1 MPRIS
6 APAAPAAFAAALVP
20 ALAAVFVAAAP
31 ASAAAIGPN
40 QHFVGA
46 LGGDPS
52 SPATLAM
59 GCFGPITPGETGHPL
74 ANQFAEVLAPS
85 VSSGSAVGLGFT
97 GTLADAVDITIVYAR
112 GTVVVVT
119 PIGEVTAYGQELEI
133 PTSLVLP
140 CSGAGTLV
148 FSPTPT
154 SATAVPYDLTVDF
167 VGQP

>member
-20 ALAAVFVAAAP
+20 ALAAVLVTAAP
-31 ASAAAIGPN
+31 ASAAGIGPN

-46 LGGDPS
+46 LDGDS
-52 SPATLAM
+52 TSPATLQM

-74 ANQFAEVLAPS
+74 AGQFAEVLSPG
-85 VSSGSAVGLGFT
+85 VSSGSAAGLGFT
-97 GTLADAVDITIVYAR
+97 GTLADAVDISIVYAR
-112 GTVVVVT
+112 GPIVVVT

-148 FSPTPT
+148 FNPAPT
-154 SATAVPYDLTVDF
+154 SPTAVPYDLTVDF

>member
-6 APAAPAAFAAALVP
+6 APKAPAALAAALVP
-20 ALAAVFVAAAP
+20 ALAAVLAAAAP
-31 ASAAAIGPN
+31 ASAAGIGPN

-46 LGGDPS
+46 LNGDS
-52 SPATLAM
+52 TSPAALRM
-59 GCFGPITPGETGHPL
+59 GCFGPVTPGETGHPL
-74 ANQFAEVLAPS
+74 ANQFAEVLSPAA
-85 VSSGSAVGLGFT
+85 SSGSATAPGFT
-97 GTLADAVDITIVYAR
+97 GSLADAVDISIVYAR

-140 CSGAGTLV
+140 CFGSGTLV
-148 FSPTPT
+148 FDPAPT
-154 SATAVPYDLTVDF
+154 SPTAVPYDLTIDF